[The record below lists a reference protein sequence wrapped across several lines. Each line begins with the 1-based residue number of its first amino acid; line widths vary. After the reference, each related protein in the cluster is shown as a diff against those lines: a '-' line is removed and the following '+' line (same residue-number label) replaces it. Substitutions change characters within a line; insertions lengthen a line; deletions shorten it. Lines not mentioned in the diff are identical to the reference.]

1 MVADFRQFYGI
12 DLPIEDD
19 AEFDDLPRAAL
30 LWGALPRE
38 SRTARRLNPD
48 LLWSDGEYL
57 LRAIEHGVQLLI
69 WQRTKDGQKGR
80 KQPKPLQ
87 SPGERAKAREKAD
100 RALANKKAVAEA
112 LGIAEK
118 DV

>member
-19 AEFDDLPRAAL
+19 AEFEDLPRAAL

-38 SRTARRLNPD
+38 SRTARRLDPD
-48 LLWSDGEYL
+48 LIWSDGEYL
-57 LRAIEHGVQLLI
+57 LRSIEHAAQVLV

-80 KQPKPLQ
+80 RQPKPLQ
-87 SPGERAKAREKAD
+87 SPGERAKARERAD
-100 RALANKKAVAEA
+100 RALANKKAVADA
-112 LGIAEK
+112 LGIAEE

>member
-30 LWGALPRE
+30 LWVALPRE
-38 SRTARRLNPD
+38 SRTARRLDPD
-48 LLWSDGEYL
+48 LAWSDGEYL
-57 LRAIEHGVQLLI
+57 LRSIEHAAQVLV
-69 WQRTKDGQKGR
+69 WQRTKDGSKGR
-80 KQPKPLQ
+80 RQPKPLP
-87 SPGERAKAREKAD
+87 SPGERERARERAD
-100 RALANKKAVAEA
+100 RALANKRAVAEK
-112 LGIAEK
+112 LGIDEK